1 MALSQAAVQPYIEIT
16 WRHSM
21 SLLDPKWKYTHS
33 TATDIRKTFAKAR
46 KALAQQQKA
55 AVRPGK
61 LHLMCSPSES
71 ASAQTFGSHST
82 AKLFG
87 TRGMPGESTSDQND
101 EVSGVRRVM
110 SERRLA

>member
-1 MALSQAAVQPYIEIT
+1 
-16 WRHSM
+16 M

-55 AVRPGK
+55 AVRPTK

-71 ASAQTFGSHST
+71 AGAQSFGSHS
-82 AKLFG
+82 KSVLFG
-87 TRGMPGESTSDQND
+87 TRSMPGDTASDQND
-101 EVSGVRRVM
+101 DLSGVRR
-110 SERRLA
+110 LA

>member
-1 MALSQAAVQPYIEIT
+1 
-16 WRHSM
+16 M

-55 AVRPGK
+55 AVRPTK

-71 ASAQTFGSHST
+71 VGAQTFGSHPKSM
-82 AKLFG
+82 LFG
-87 TRGMPGESTSDQND
+87 TRGIPGESATDQNED
-101 EVSGVRRVM
+101 VSGVRR
-110 SERRLA
+110 LA